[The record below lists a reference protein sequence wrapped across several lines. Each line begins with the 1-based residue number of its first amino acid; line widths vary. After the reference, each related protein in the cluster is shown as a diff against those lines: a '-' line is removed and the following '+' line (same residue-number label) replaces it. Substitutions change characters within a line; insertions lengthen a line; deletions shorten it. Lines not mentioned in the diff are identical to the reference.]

1 MLVFVGYSPNV
12 ISVLLAPVFISN
24 LLIVLDYGQSI
35 LIKSILSILF
45 AYLISVSSIY
55 LVYCLVWK
63 PAEGFSNNIIRLRML
78 ILHLAALS
86 IAVLDFL
93 FSKGWFSFFYKPAF
107 CSVIWHS
114 NQLS

>member
-1 MLVFVGYSPNV
+1 ML
-12 ISVLLAPVFISN
+12 AFIILFLFN
-24 LLIVLDYGQSI
+24 LLFILDCGQSI

-63 PAEGFSNNIIRLRML
+63 QTEGFSKNIIRLRML

-86 IAVLDFL
+86 IAVLDFI
-93 FSKGWFSFFYKPAF
+93 FSKDWFSFFF
-107 CSVIWHS
+107 ISLLFI
-114 NQLS
+114 